1 MDGLEH
7 RAVRFR
13 PHSLTES
20 VTKYDST
27 MIQYTHALGVC
38 RVHYLA
44 NIDKFEVYEQNT
56 GDVQRLPL
64 NIFRRLFKEVDP
76 SIIPTK

>member
-1 MDGLEH
+1 
-7 RAVRFR
+7 
-13 PHSLTES
+13 
-20 VTKYDST
+20 
-27 MIQYTHALGVC
+27 MIQYAPTLGVC
-38 RVHYLA
+38 RVHYLS
-44 NIDKFEVYEQNT
+44 NIDKFEVFEQNT

>member
-1 MDGLEH
+1 
-7 RAVRFR
+7 
-13 PHSLTES
+13 
-20 VTKYDST
+20 

-44 NIDKFEVYEQNT
+44 NIDKYEVYEQNT

-64 NIFRRLFKEVDP
+64 NIFRKLFKEVDP